1 MDRWVRAARRH
12 PILKSNLSQRHSSM
26 AFPPLSL
33 TVVVFFSA
41 LVDAGG

>member
-1 MDRWVRAARRH
+1 MSGFAHGAPRRR
-12 PILKSNLSQRHSSM
+12 ILKSDLSLRHSVM

-41 LVDAGG
+41 LVDAGR